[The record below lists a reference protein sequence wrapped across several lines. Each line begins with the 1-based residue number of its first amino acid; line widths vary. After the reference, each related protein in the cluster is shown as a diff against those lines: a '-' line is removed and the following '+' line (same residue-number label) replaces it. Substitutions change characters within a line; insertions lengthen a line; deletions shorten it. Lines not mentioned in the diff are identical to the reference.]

1 MEFIYFLILL
11 WLFPMATFIVGI
23 LLILTFFV
31 FGVFPFM
38 IWKSLIRKYK
48 RFFIP

>member
-11 WLFPMATFIVGI
+11 WLFPMATFIVSA
-23 LLILTFFV
+23 LLIIIVFV

-38 IWKSLIRKYK
+38 IWKTIVNKIK
-48 RFFIP
+48 RIFVP